1 MIAMLKLG
9 SCWCFWQHRDKH
21 KTLKTPPKS
30 GMTWSLEKHW
40 MNINKIPLH
49 TILMSHL
56 YTLPNWYVG
65 SLLLIRIIH
74 VSQSLKKYTIWGFP
88 KIVVPQNGWFII
100 ETPIKMDDLG
110 VPLFPETPI
119 YTYLILSL
127 TMEKTKVDVLLSR
140 SLTLWDAQKNTQD
153 DNTNPSYTDIHIRAY
168 AHVSH
173 VVWIG

>member
-1 MIAMLKLG
+1 
-9 SCWCFWQHRDKH
+9 
-21 KTLKTPPKS
+21 
-30 GMTWSLEKHW
+30 
-40 MNINKIPLH
+40 
-49 TILMSHL
+49 
-56 YTLPNWYVG
+56 
-65 SLLLIRIIH
+65 
-74 VSQSLKKYTIWGFP
+74 
-88 KIVVPQNGWFII
+88 VVPQNGWFII

-173 VVWIG
+173 VV